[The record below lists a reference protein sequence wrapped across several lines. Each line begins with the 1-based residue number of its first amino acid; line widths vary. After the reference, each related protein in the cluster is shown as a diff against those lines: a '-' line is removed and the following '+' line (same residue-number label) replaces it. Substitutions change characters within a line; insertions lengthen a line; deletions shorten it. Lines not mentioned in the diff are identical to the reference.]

1 MGIVFNQ
8 SYKNIIIISLAMLI
22 GGINTL
28 YFYPVFL
35 KDEYYGLVV
44 FLLATSNLL
53 MPLVAFG
60 SQHTIIKYFSSFKNK
75 RDRDS
80 FMSSVILI
88 PLLTIIPITILV
100 IKFHDLIGKFLSIQN
115 PIIESYVWVIFLV
128 AFATSY
134 FEVFYSW
141 ARVQLKS
148 VFGNF
153 LKEIFPRFSVL
164 ILLIFV
170 SLDYLSKED
179 FVWWLTGLYYMRL
192 LLMIVYSFSLYT
204 PKITFNLPKNI
215 KSILTYSFY
224 IFLAGSAASILID
237 IDKFMIPQKEAISQ
251 TAFYAV
257 AVFIATVVE
266 VPGRAMFQII
276 NPLVAK
282 SLNENNLKELKILYR
297 KSSINLLIIA
307 GLFFLLINI
316 NIEPFYKLMSNSLY
330 GDAIW
335 VVLMISISKLILM
348 SFGCGPAILATSKF
362 YKITLPFSVFMAI
375 TVYFLNDILID
386 IYSINGAA
394 LSTLIVVSA
403 FTLIKVIYIR
413 FKLNI
418 MPYSIHS
425 LKVLGII
432 LLIFI
437 LFGDNDGDGRV
448 IYFLFKNIDFE
459 FPSLIKIALN
469 SLLVALL
476 YTIIIYKSKSSES
489 INLFIDNLI
498 KRKFRS

>member
-8 SYKNIIIISLAMLI
+8 SYKNIIIISIAILI
-22 GGINTL
+22 GAVNTL

-35 KDEYYGLVV
+35 REEYYGLVV

-53 MPLVAFG
+53 MPLISFG
-60 SQHTIIKYFSSFKNK
+60 SQHTIIKFYSSYSSEHE
-75 RDRDS
+75 RDS

-88 PLLTIIPITILV
+88 PVLTIVPITFLV
-100 IKFHDLIGKFLSIQN
+100 VKFHDLIGNFLSIQN

-153 LKEIFPRFSVL
+153 LKEIFPRLSIFL
-164 ILLIFV
+164 LLICV
-170 SLDYLSKED
+170 YLNIITKED
-179 FVWWLTGLYYMRL
+179 FIWWLTGFYYLRL
-192 LLMIVYSFSLYT
+192 FIMMIYSFSLYM
-204 PKITFNLPKNI
+204 PKINFSLPSNI
-215 KSILTYSFY
+215 KSILTYSFF

-237 IDKFMIPQKEAISQ
+237 IDKFMIPQKEVISQ

-266 VPGRAMFQII
+266 IPGRAMFQII

-282 SLNENNLKELKILYR
+282 ALNDNNTQELSNLYS
-297 KSSINLLIIA
+297 KSSINLLIVA

-316 NIEPFYKLMSNSLY
+316 NIDPFYELMSNPSY
-330 GDAIW
+330 GNAIW
-335 VVLMISISKLILM
+335 VVLMISLSKLILM
-348 SFGCGPAILATSKF
+348 SFGCGPAILATAKF
-362 YKITLPFSVFMAI
+362 YKITLPFSILMAI
-375 TVYFLNDILID
+375 SVYFLNDILID

-394 LSTLIVVSA
+394 LSTLLVVSI
-403 FTLIKVIYIR
+403 FTFVKIIYIK

-418 MPYSIHS
+418 SPYSFHS
-425 LKVLGII
+425 LKVLLII
-432 LLIFI
+432 CAVF
-437 LFGDNDGDGRV
+437 FM
-448 IYFLFKNIDFE
+448 FE
-459 FPSLIKIALN
+459 IIEFNFSSLIEIIIN
-469 SLLVALL
+469 SLLIAAIYSFL
-476 YTIIIYKSKSSES
+476 IYKSKSSEA
-489 INLFIDNLI
+489 INGFINNLL
-498 KRKFRS
+498 KGQLRL